1 MTDNTRYITE
11 AFDEYNRGAG
21 RPAVIYKLGEPMC
34 LHTTFKIGG
43 AAALYITADS
53 DDALSYAVKTVKSS
67 GMRCF
72 VLGRGSNVLF
82 DDSGFDGAVISL
94 TGISTVAFD
103 NGTIRAA
110 AGATMSEVARCAR
123 DNDVA
128 GFEFLYGIPGSIGGG
143 VYMNAGAYG
152 GEMSNVLLSS
162 TYLDATDGMI
172 HTILLSDHAY
182 GYRESV
188 YRSHPERII
197 LSAEFRGKTGNKD
210 EITAN
215 MAELMERRRSKQPL
229 EFPSAGSVFKR
240 CDGHFTGQ
248 LIEKAGLKGTSVG
261 GAEISEKHAGFI
273 INKGGATCADVL
285 ALIELVKS
293 RIREKNQLELE
304 TEVIYVK

>member
-1 MTDNTRYITE
+1 MTDNIQYITE
-11 AFDEYNRGAG
+11 AFDEYNRSAG
-21 RPAVIYKLGEPMC
+21 RVSVIYKRREPMR

-43 AAALYITADS
+43 EASLYITANS
-53 DDALSYAVKTVKSS
+53 DAALSYAVKTVKSS
-67 GMRCF
+67 GMRYF

-82 DDSGFDGAVISL
+82 DDGGFDGAVISMA
-94 TGISTVAFD
+94 GMNAVSFD
-103 NGTIRAA
+103 NGTIRAE
-110 AGATMSEVARCAR
+110 AGASMSEVAKCAR
-123 DNDVA
+123 DNSIA

-152 GEMSNVLLSS
+152 EEMSDILMSS
-162 TYLDATDGMI
+162 TYLDDDGSI
-172 HTILLSDHAY
+172 HTIPLSDHSY

-197 LSAEFRGKTGNKD
+197 LSAEFRGKDGNKD
-210 EITAN
+210 DIAAN
-215 MAELMERRRSKQPL
+215 MSALMERRRSKQPL

-240 CDGHFTGQ
+240 CAGHFTGQ
-248 LIEKAGLKGTSVG
+248 LIEEAGLKGASVG

-273 INKGGATCADVL
+273 INKGGATSADVL
-285 ALIELVKS
+285 SLIELVKS